1 MPALGA
7 GTITR
12 GWPTAQLAAMPSM
25 GFPEAYLA
33 EARQILADAPTAE
46 LHQGQITPEADTLR
60 WFVLPAVC
68 LD

>member
-1 MPALGA
+1 
-7 GTITR
+7 
-12 GWPTAQLAAMPSM
+12 MPSM